1 MKVLRAMMLASVCA
15 LTAAGSTSAPLLDVE
30 RTHTNVII
38 VETPTMR
45 SVSVTEGSTTTT
57 TTTTTLAEVIEMA
70 PTTDALPAGAQDLP
84 VDVVPAGALP
94 SP

>member
-1 MKVLRAMMLASVCA
+1 MKVLRAVMLASACA

-38 VETPTMR
+38 VETPTTR
-45 SVSVTEGSTTTT
+45 SVSVTERSTT

-70 PTTDALPAGAQDLP
+70 PTTDVLPAGAQDLP